1 MDINKPDFNKFQKNY
16 NSGKNQLLY
25 HSFAADVHTPVSV
38 LIKLK
43 NEKYTFLFESVE
55 KGSQKGRYSVIG
67 LKPDLI
73 WECKDNI
80 CKYTNINISNKKK
93 NLKTNPLKSL
103 YKTHAE

>member
-43 NEKYTFLFESVE
+43 NENTLFYLN
-55 KGSQKGRYSVIG
+55 Q
-67 LKPDLI
+67 
-73 WECKDNI
+73 
-80 CKYTNINISNKKK
+80 
-93 NLKTNPLKSL
+93 
-103 YKTHAE
+103 